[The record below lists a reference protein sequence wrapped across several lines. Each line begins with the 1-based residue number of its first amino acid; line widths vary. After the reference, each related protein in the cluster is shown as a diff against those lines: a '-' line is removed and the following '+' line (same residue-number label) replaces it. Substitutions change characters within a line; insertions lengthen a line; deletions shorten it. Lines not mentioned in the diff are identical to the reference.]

1 MEHGLSEV
9 KRNRDYQSQTNG
21 PGQADIRY
29 EYDGLGR
36 MTGVTD
42 PGGLKTFYRYDKDGI
57 CCGVNSPDT
66 GLAVYDN
73 QPPGR
78 KVTRRTANGV
88 ISTSSYDDK
97 RRLVKVSFSDPGQDV
112 GFSYDPGSGPDA
124 PPTSMR
130 DASGVYSFAHDE
142 KGRLAGQTALILGG
156 EYVTRYTRDGAGRIT
171 ALLYPG
177 GGLAEYRR
185 DAQGRVSAVSHNG
198 RCVVRNILRT
208 AEGRIKSMEHGNG
221 LITSRKYGP
230 DGRMVSQELSDIGK
244 IELEYSQNGQL
255 IRVTD
260 RLDSQAGQTFAYD
273 GLGRLIK
280 AQGPYGSRAYSYDAN
295 GNRLS
300 RTADGQSQVYG
311 YTPGTNRLCELEG
324 AFPRRLEYDESGN
337 VIRDGLTVMAYN
349 PARRLAGTRVGDAP
363 PTHYTYNGLG
373 QRVIKSHKGGSTVYH
388 YDVEGRLI
396 AESNQKG
403 EVQKEY
409 LWLDGEL
416 IAAAE
421 GGGLYFVHANHRNE
435 PALVTNGNGT
445 EVWKNVT
452 EPFGISAES
461 YPKVAETYRNFTL
474 NLRLP
479 GQYFE
484 SETGYHYNGFRDYS
498 PELGRYLQA
507 DPIGLNGGMNLYAY
521 CGGDPV
527 NRKDERGLGFEDDDY
542 QDSYGGWDDSGLDG
556 MGDLD
561 ENDGASSSGGDNGV
575 EVTVEVDEK
584 ASKRLDGWDQ
594 KGHQRWYPFVGQVGG
609 VIKDDLAIQVQAAF
623 GKLLKYA
630 SSGVRSSSEEWV
642 RFEL

>member
-1 MEHGLSEV
+1 
-9 KRNRDYQSQTNG
+9 
-21 PGQADIRY
+21 
-29 EYDGLGR
+29 
-36 MTGVTD
+36 
-42 PGGLKTFYRYDKDGI
+42 
-57 CCGVNSPDT
+57 
-66 GLAVYDN
+66 
-73 QPPGR
+73 
-78 KVTRRTANGV
+78 
-88 ISTSSYDDK
+88 
-97 RRLVKVSFSDPGQDV
+97 
-112 GFSYDPGSGPDA
+112 
-124 PPTSMR
+124 
-130 DASGVYSFAHDE
+130 
-142 KGRLAGQTALILGG
+142 
-156 EYVTRYTRDGAGRIT
+156 
-171 ALLYPG
+171 
-177 GGLAEYRR
+177 
-185 DAQGRVSAVSHNG
+185 
-198 RCVVRNILRT
+198 
-208 AEGRIKSMEHGNG
+208 MEHGNG

-300 RTADGQSQVYG
+300 RTADGQSQTYG

-337 VIRDGLTVMAYN
+337 VVRDGLTVMAYN
-349 PARRLAGTRVGDAP
+349 PARRLAGARVGDAP

-403 EVQKEY
+403 EVLKEY

-421 GGGLYFVHANHRNE
+421 SGELFFVHANHRNE
-435 PALVTNGNGT
+435 PALVTNGNAT

-452 EPFGISAES
+452 APFGISAES

-479 GQYFE
+479 GQYFDA
-484 SETGYHYNGFRDYS
+484 ETGYHYNGFRDYS

-542 QDSYGGWDDSGLDG
+542 QDSYGGWDNSGLDG

-561 ENDGASSSGGDNGV
+561 ENDGSGAVYGNDEAGGSGVLAGILGNVRITTTKSAKLGPISSTWTTDPISGKTTRSTNFTTGTLPNASVGTNYAIEGASIPGLG
-575 EVTVEVDEK
+575 VTV
-584 ASKRLDGWDQ
+584 SCTFGNSTIGWDFEN
-594 KGHQRWYPFVGQVGG
+594 GAFVTETGIVPGAGPNISVSEATVNTATGTVLDSLCDFFLRQP
-609 VIKDDLAIQVQAAF
+609 
-623 GKLLKYA
+623 LKMQLDHLETYQTNR
-630 SSGVRSSSEEWV
+630 VLV
-642 RFEL
+642 DNLQ